1 MVKIYEGQGL
11 IYTLVE
17 EGLVMFGVKF
27 CISLQRNAAKSCK
40 PFFATKEHVTTLY
53 FLQNNDKNIKVC
65 FAVSLFYILKCHTL
79 LSLQNLK
86 LRAVIC
92 HKTYVDRPESSSLN

>member
-1 MVKIYEGQGL
+1 MFKVKSYEGQGL

-17 EGLVMFGVKF
+17 GLVMYGVKF

-65 FAVSLFYILKCHTL
+65 FSV
-79 LSLQNLK
+79 
-86 LRAVIC
+86 
-92 HKTYVDRPESSSLN
+92 

>member
-27 CISLQRNAAKSCK
+27 CISFQRNAAKSCK